1 MAKLTPRTRKAGIP
15 TKIPN
20 PVATNAARTGAMG
33 KGIPK
38 RSVIRESVKPAT
50 PAIAICASEI

>member
-1 MAKLTPRTRKAGIP
+1 MAKLTPRTRKAGMP

-20 PVATNAARTGAMG
+20 TVATNAAKNGEMG
-33 KGIPK
+33 KGIPT